1 MSNKCIGDRLKKL
14 RDLRNKLCNKEKNWK
29 EAFEARDWIV
39 SQLYILRSMTE
50 IDTTTKEDIKDRVD
64 DIICVF
70 EPEKGEEDDK

>member
-1 MSNKCIGDRLKKL
+1 MPAPCIATRLKKL
-14 RDLRNKLCNKEKNWK
+14 RELRTKLCNKEKSWK

-39 SQLYILRSMTE
+39 SQLHILRNMTE
-50 IDTTTKEDIKDRVD
+50 EDVTTKEDIKDRID